1 MVFPPVADSFAKHE
15 ILWSLFSLQH
25 LCFIKALL
33 ICFNS
38 VQWGIPAPLFLFFLL
53 SFPFVLNSFSPHC
66 LSLFLLLAS
75 AFSSPFLSSPR
86 GSECFNNDAL
96 GIWDGR
102 TVFFPSSLFILLPLS
117 RFNPSLLKHVWEMSN
132 PEWRKVGR
140 DRRRFAD
147 DGFTRWL
154 KSVFFPNPFVFFFLM
169 VKTLFFHQY
178 ADQKQSPDC
187 LEHHFRRL
195 GCDVTVFFNDLW
207 SSLI

>member
-66 LSLFLLLAS
+66 LSLFLLLSS

-102 TVFFPSSLFILLPLS
+102 TVFSPP
-117 RFNPSLLKHVWEMSN
+117 
-132 PEWRKVGR
+132 
-140 DRRRFAD
+140 
-147 DGFTRWL
+147 
-154 KSVFFPNPFVFFFLM
+154 PFSFFFLSLALIPPFSNMSGKCQTLNGGKWEETDAGLLMM
-169 VKTLFFHQY
+169 VLHDDWNQYSFQIHLCFFFWWWKHYFSINMLIRNSLQ
-178 ADQKQSPDC
+178 
-187 LEHHFRRL
+187 
-195 GCDVTVFFNDLW
+195 TVW
-207 SSLI
+207 SITSGVWAVM